1 MKKSNHSQN
10 KVIEGFKSKG
20 IEIQILN
27 LEQSTKTSIE
37 AAEAVGCKLEQ
48 IAKSIIFKDTNN
60 NLIHIFVSGPN
71 KVSFSSFEKATGI
84 ILNNADAKFV
94 RDKTGF
100 AIGGVAPLG
109 HIEKPKYFL
118 DEMLLDYEIVWCAG
132 GTPNSLF
139 EIKSE
144 NLLQAI
150 NPEIVKLM

>member
-20 IEIQILN
+20 IEIEILN

>member
-71 KVSFSSFEKATGI
+71 KVSFSSFEKETGI

-100 AIGGVAPLG
+100 AIGVVAPLG

-118 DEMLLDYEIVWCAG
+118 DESRHNY
-132 GTPNSLF
+132 P
-139 EIKSE
+139 
-144 NLLQAI
+144 
-150 NPEIVKLM
+150 LMKFRGIF

>member
-1 MKKSNHSQN
+1 MDA
-10 KVIEGFKSKG
+10 FKEKG
-20 IEIQILN
+20 IQIEILN

-48 IAKSIIFKDTNN
+48 IAKSIIFSDSNK

-71 KVSFSSFEKATGI
+71 RVDLVRFKESTGI
-84 ILNNADAKFV
+84 TLVNADAQFV

-109 HIEKPKYFL
+109 HVEKPTYFF
-118 DEMLLDYEIVWCAG
+118 DESLLSYDLIWCAG

-139 EIKSE
+139 EIKTIDLVES
-144 NLLQAI
+144 I
-150 NPEIVKLM
+150 NPKIVKLI